1 MPLRGFLEKAL
12 ERADDESPNACT
24 VFYECRYCGS
34 TSEAPMEQYEICR
47 STGISIYTVNS
58 GSSE

>member
-1 MPLRGFLEKAL
+1 MPLRGCLEKAL
-12 ERADDESPNACT
+12 ERADDESPNGWT
-24 VFYECRYCGS
+24 VFYECRYFGS

-47 STGISIYTVNS
+47 STEIAIYTVNS